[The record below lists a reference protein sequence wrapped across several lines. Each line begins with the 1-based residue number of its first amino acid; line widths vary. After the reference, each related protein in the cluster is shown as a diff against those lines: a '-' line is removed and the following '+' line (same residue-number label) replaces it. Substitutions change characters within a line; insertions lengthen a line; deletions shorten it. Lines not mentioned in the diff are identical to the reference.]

1 VRFDMVKIVMRMVG
15 NCIVVI
21 EPPLDVLC
29 PGGGQVIICRRSARE
44 NLYGESMRQ

>member
-1 VRFDMVKIVMRMVG
+1 MRFDMVKIVMRLVA
-15 NCIVVI
+15 IVVI

-44 NLYGESMRQ
+44 NLFGESMRQ